1 MKTNGN
7 TVLITG
13 GATGIG
19 FALAEAFVKEG
30 NEVIICGR
38 REHKL
43 KEAKDKLP
51 QIHTIECDITK
62 VGDIFILYYNIK
74 NDLKDVNIL
83 VNNAGIGRMINL
95 KKDEPS
101 LMEDEICTNLVAPIH
116 LSAIFIPDLL
126 RQKESAIINVS
137 SGLAF
142 VPMAA
147 MPVYCATKAAIH
159 SFSISLR
166 HQLKDT
172 AIKVFEV
179 IPPIV
184 DTEFH
189 KDARDE
195 LKNRSIPPSVV
206 AEETLRALGKDEYEI
221 PIGMSKNL
229 RMADINSFEQI
240 FQVINK

>member
-1 MKTNGN
+1 MNTNGN

-19 FALAEAFVKEG
+19 FALAEAFIKKG

-51 QIHTIECDITK
+51 QIHTMVCDITN
-62 VGDIFILYYNIK
+62 VNNRFILYYNVR
-74 NDLKDVNIL
+74 NDLKDINIL
-83 VNNAGIGRMINL
+83 VNNAGIGRMIDL
-95 KKDEPS
+95 KKGETS
-101 LMEDEICTNLVAPIH
+101 LMEDEIHTNLIAPIH
-116 LSAIFIPDLL
+116 LSALFIPDLL
-126 RQKESAIINVS
+126 RRKESAIINVS

-166 HQLKDT
+166 YQLRDT
-172 AIKVFEV
+172 ALKVFEV
-179 IPPIV
+179 IPPVV
-184 DTEFH
+184 DTELH

-206 AEETLRALGKDEYEI
+206 AEETLIALEKDEYEI

-229 RMADINSFEQI
+229 RMTDINNFEQI
-240 FQVINK
+240 FQGINR

>member
-1 MKTNGN
+1 MKTDGN

-19 FALAEAFVKEG
+19 FALAETFIKEG

-38 REHKL
+38 REYRL
-43 KEAKDKLP
+43 MEAKDKLP
-51 QIHTIECDITK
+51 QIYTVVCDIMK
-62 VGDIFILYYNIK
+62 VNDRFALYNNLKSNFKDI
-74 NDLKDVNIL
+74 NIL
-83 VNNAGIGRMINL
+83 VNNAGIGRMIDL
-95 KKDEPS
+95 KKGES
-101 LMEDEICTNLVAPIH
+101 YLREDEIYTNLIAPIH
-116 LSAIFIPDLL
+116 LSAHFIPHLL
-126 RQKESAIINVS
+126 KQKESAIINIS

-147 MPVYCATKAAIH
+147 MPVYCATKAAMH

-166 HQLKDT
+166 HQLRDT
-172 AIKVFEV
+172 TIRVFEV

-189 KDARDE
+189 KGARDE
-195 LKNRSIPPSVV
+195 LKNRSIPPSAV
-206 AEETLRALGKDEYEI
+206 AEETLRALEKDEYEI

-229 RMADINSFEQI
+229 RMVDINNFEQI
-240 FQVINK
+240 FQGINR

>member
-19 FALAEAFVKEG
+19 FALAETFIKEG

-51 QIHTIECDITK
+51 QIHTMVCDITK
-62 VGDIFILYYNIK
+62 VNDRFVLYNNVKSDFKDI
-74 NDLKDVNIL
+74 NIL
-83 VNNAGIGRMINL
+83 VNNAGIGRMIDF
-95 KKDEPS
+95 KKGESD
-101 LMEDEICTNLVAPIH
+101 MREDEIYTNLIAPIH
-116 LSAIFIPDLL
+116 LSAHFIPDLL
-126 RQKESAIINVS
+126 RHKESAIINVS

-147 MPVYCATKAAIH
+147 IPVYCATKAAMH

-172 AIKVFEV
+172 VIKIFEV

-189 KDARDE
+189 KDARDK

-206 AEETLRALGKDEYEI
+206 AEETLRALEKDEYEI

-229 RMADINSFEQI
+229 RMADINNFEQI
-240 FQVINK
+240 FQGINR